1 MTDPAGVLLEIRPV
15 MNNPQIIQDDLLVVR
30 NDRLG
35 DTILALPVI
44 PLLQKA
50 FPDNKIHFLT
60 APQFDP
66 LIECVAGIDSVIVG
80 NDKGE
85 PDVGNDLAALK
96 IGTAFCL
103 RPTFK
108 NALVLRKAQIPV
120 RIGTSRR
127 WYSFLFNKRINLSR
141 RGKSRHEADLNLD
154 MLAAVGISGETG
166 FPAIELPEMA
176 KDKIADL
183 LAQAGFSNDNSY
195 IVIHPGSGGSA
206 QNWSVDYFKQLADK
220 LNRIH
225 KLQIIVTGSISET
238 ALCREVAGD
247 THINL
252 CGKTELLELA
262 SLLKNARL
270 LIANSTGPL
279 HLSVALGTIS
289 LGLYAPLKDC
299 LPDRWG
305 PYCHPEWA
313 LMPDLPLC
321 ERCHP
326 GSVSQC
332 YCMEQLTVD
341 TVYDRA
347 IELLH

>member
-1 MTDPAGVLLEIRPV
+1 
-15 MNNPQIIQDDLLVVR
+15 MNNPQIAQGDLLVVR

-50 FPDNKIHFLT
+50 FPGNRIHFWT
-60 APQFDP
+60 TPQVSP
-66 LIECVAGIDSVIVG
+66 LIECVAGINGVIVG

-85 PDVGNDLAALK
+85 PDVCNELAALK
-96 IGTAFCL
+96 IQTAFCL

-127 WYSFLFNKRINLSR
+127 WYSFLFTKRLNLSR

-154 MLAAVGISGETG
+154 ILAAVGISGETG
-166 FPAIELPEMA
+166 FPAINLPESA
-176 KDKIADL
+176 KEKIACL
-183 LAQAGFSNDNSY
+183 LSQARISNDDSF

-206 QNWSVDYFKQLADK
+206 QNWSVDYFKKLADK
-220 LNRIH
+220 LNRIN

-238 ALCREVAGD
+238 ALCREVAGN

-252 CGKTELLELA
+252 CGKTDLIELA
-262 SLLKNARL
+262 SLLSNTRM

-279 HLSVALGTIS
+279 HLSVSLGTVS
-289 LGLYAPLKDC
+289 LGLYPPIKDC

-305 PYCHPEWA
+305 PYRHPEWA
-313 LMPDLPLC
+313 LMPEQPLC
-321 ERCHP
+321 KRCFP
-326 GSVSQC
+326 GSISQC

-347 IELLH
+347 IELLQ